1 MGNREFFSV
10 PVKQRDF
17 TLYLVSLKAS
27 DLPLLCEGLRSPE
40 SREPPLISVSD
51 AEQATKDTSEFVKA
65 VSSSRFSREVSEIES
80 TSYED
85 DNPYQRIIDETRVR
99 SIAAYLKEEFALM
112 PNGVILAVDEQSSY
126 TVETVETV
134 EEAENGQLLKL
145 TIEWG
150 EKLPMNIIDGQHRV
164 EGLKL
169 LLKDNPS
176 AYEEFE
182 LPVCILVDLPFYMQ
196 AEIFAIING
205 KQTKVPRSRV
215 YDLLG
220 YMPIQDAS
228 LKEKA
233 YQGELAIH
241 RFCHLVI
248 RVLNT
253 SQKSPWY
260 QKIKM
265 RGAGPGVVTQ
275 AAMVDHLAKLVTPR
289 KDSRRLSTLPVFY
302 SYFKEDDLVGLS
314 RICVIYFMAIARAW
328 PRIWRDEDDDALRSS
343 LFGKTNGIAVM
354 FMILHDLIIIE
365 GGPENLKFEMILEL
379 WGKAPES
386 RITQPPTGGSRG
398 YQIEW
403 YKAIITEMLGPQ
415 YHEKITTEFEGMR
428 ERLRTSGALF

>member
-1 MGNREFFSV
+1 MDSHEFFSV

-17 TLYLVSLKAS
+17 TLYLSSLKAS
-27 DLPLLCEGLRSPE
+27 DLHRLCEGLRSPE
-40 SREPPLISVSD
+40 SRERPLSGDSD
-51 AEQATKDTSEFVKA
+51 AEQATKDASGFVRA

-85 DNPYQRIIDETRVR
+85 DNPYQRIIDEVRVR
-99 SIAAYLKEEFALM
+99 SIAAYLKQEFALM
-112 PNGVILAVDEQSSY
+112 PNGVILAVGEQS
-126 TVETVETV
+126 TCTV
-134 EEAENGQLLKL
+134 EEVEEGRFSKL
-145 TIEWG
+145 EIVWEEG
-150 EKLPMNIIDGQHRV
+150 LPMNIIDGQHRV
-164 EGLKL
+164 EGLKF
-169 LLKDNPS
+169 LLKDNS
-176 AYEEFE
+176 SIYEDFE

-241 RFCHLVI
+241 RFCHLVV

-275 AAMVDHLAKLVTPR
+275 AAMVDHLAKLVLPR

-302 SYFKEDDLVGLS
+302 SYFKEDGPRRLV
-314 RICVIYFMAIARAW
+314 
-328 PRIWRDEDDDALRSS
+328 
-343 LFGKTNGIAVM
+343 
-354 FMILHDLIIIE
+354 
-365 GGPENLKFEMILEL
+365 
-379 WGKAPES
+379 
-386 RITQPPTGGSRG
+386 
-398 YQIEW
+398 
-403 YKAIITEMLGPQ
+403 
-415 YHEKITTEFEGMR
+415 
-428 ERLRTSGALF
+428 